1 MSLSSLPTDA
11 SGWSFREGG
20 EGGES
25 IEAAG
30 IYDRVKGNEDDS
42 NS

>member
-1 MSLSSLPTDA
+1 MSLSSLPMDA
-11 SGWSFREGG
+11 SGCLFREGG
-20 EGGES
+20 EGIEPIES
-25 IEAAG
+25 AG